1 MNIYRQ
7 LEHQR
12 KTNKKKEEYK
22 YFVGTTLKPPL
33 QYAIGEKMVFRILSL
48 MRSEK
53 KSYSG
58 SGQSTWTIIWMSHI
72 SNIPL

>member
-22 YFVGTTLKPPL
+22 YFVGTTLKNPL
-33 QYAIGEKMVFRILSL
+33 TYEIGEKIVFRIRAKYMDDYLDVPYIQYSL
-48 MRSEK
+48 ISDD
-53 KSYSG
+53 
-58 SGQSTWTIIWMSHI
+58 GQR
-72 SNIPL
+72 